1 VTDAGGR
8 RPLDG
13 LKVLDFSH
21 AVAGPFT
28 SLWLADLGA
37 ETIKIEKP
45 GRGDGARHMGEP
57 MLGPLDSDYFVS
69 VNTNKRSVL
78 LDLHKDDGVA
88 IAQSLA
94 AKCDIVVENFR
105 PDVMDRL
112 KLGFKDLSVPG
123 RGLIY
128 CSISAFGST
137 GPWKDRPA
145 NDIIMQ
151 GISGMMSITGEPD
164 GDPVRVGSPIS
175 DFSTGLFGLSGVL
188 AALHVRPQ
196 FPDGQHIK
204 VNMLDSTTALMA
216 NYIPSAID
224 LGREIPRLGRGHP
237 QIVPYQAF
245 RCSDDGYVIVGAF
258 TQGFWRRFCGAVGH
272 KEWITDVRF
281 ADNAVRLVNR
291 SILVPMIEAIM
302 VGRSRAHWTEVL
314 AEFDVPHTPVQT
326 LRESLASEQAANN
339 LTTRPVVDADGKTI
353 AHTVAN
359 PIRSTQ
365 WREPANRAAPT
376 MGDSTLSVLTELLQ
390 MDGNQVTA
398 LADAG
403 VIGLGE

>member
-1 VTDAGGR
+1 MTEAGGK
-8 RPLDG
+8 RPLEG

-28 SLWLADLGA
+28 SVWLADLGA

-45 GRGDGARHMGEP
+45 GRGDGSRHMGEP
-57 MLGPLDSDYFVS
+57 MLGPLDSDYFVA

-78 LDLHKDDGVA
+78 LDLHKEAGVR
-88 IAQSLA
+88 IAQQLA
-94 AKCDIVVENFR
+94 VKCDIVVENFR

-112 KLGFKDLSVPG
+112 KLGFKDLSQPG
-123 RGLIY
+123 RGLVY

-137 GPWKDRPA
+137 GPWSKRPA

-151 GISGMMSITGEPD
+151 GISGMMSITGEPA

-175 DFSTGLFGLSGVL
+175 DLGTGLFGLSGIL
-188 AALHVRPQ
+188 AALLVRADY
-196 FPDGQHIK
+196 PDGQHIK

-216 NYIPSAID
+216 NYIPSAVD
-224 LGREIPRLGRGHP
+224 LGKEIPRLGRGHP

-245 RCSDDGYVIVGAF
+245 RCGDDGYVIVGAF
-258 TQGFWRRFCGAVGH
+258 TQGFWRRFCDAIGH
-272 KEWITDVRF
+272 QDWITDERF
-281 ADNAVRLVNR
+281 VDNASRLINR
-291 SILVPMIEAIM
+291 SVLVPMIEEIM
-302 VGRSRAHWTEVL
+302 AGQNREYWTELL
-314 AEFDVPHTPVQT
+314 AKFDVPHTPVQT
-326 LRESLASEQAANN
+326 VRESLASEQVANN
-339 LTTRPVVDADGKTI
+339 ATIQTVIDADGRPV

-359 PIRSTQ
+359 PIRATQ
-365 WREPANRAAPT
+365 WREPAKRVSPT
-376 MGDSTLSVLTELLQ
+376 MGDSTLSVLTEILQ
-390 MDGNQVTA
+390 MDRTDVTE